1 MHKLKLENV
10 WKYYRGKEIQAV
22 KDLNLTCEDGECLA
36 FLGPSGCGKT
46 STLRM
51 IAGLESI
58 SEGNIYIGAKRVN
71 DLPPQSRNI
80 AMAFEDYALYP
91 PLTVFENIAFPL
103 QAQAM
108 PAAEVKRKV
117 RQVADVLKI
126 GDVLDKTPSELSGG
140 QQQRISL
147 ARALVKEGVELVLMD
162 EPISHLDTTLKN
174 EIRTEIKRYH
184 VEFGN
189 TIVYVTHDQLEA
201 MALGDRIAV
210 MNLGVLQQIGTA
222 DELYDQP
229 ANLFVAGFIG
239 EPPMNFIDAT
249 IVRENDQL
257 YLRSASFKLPFSGEQ
272 AQRLEGANAAEIVV
286 GIRPGDFELD
296 QIDAPGFITF
306 SAHVYA
312 VEPVGDMTVIYLRIG
327 QERLLVTVLGSIDL
341 EADQDLVV
349 SFSSEHIHIFD
360 KQSGDA
366 IPQLSGKTLN

>member
-10 WKYYRGKEIQAV
+10 WKYYRGREVQAV
-22 KDLNLTCEDGECLA
+22 KDLNLVCEEGECLA

-58 SEGNIYIGAKRVN
+58 SEGSIYIGTKRVN
-71 DLPPQSRNI
+71 DLPPQNRNI

-103 QAQAM
+103 QAKAL
-108 PAAEVKRKV
+108 PAAEIKTKV

-126 GDVLDKTPSELSGG
+126 GEVLDKTPSELSGG

-147 ARALVKEGVELVLMD
+147 ARALVKEGVELILMD

-174 EIRTEIKRYH
+174 EIRTEIKRFH
-184 VEFGN
+184 VELGN

-210 MNLGVLQQIGTA
+210 MNLGVLQQIGTS
-222 DELYDQP
+222 DELYDHP

-239 EPPMNFIDAT
+239 EPPMNFIDAS
-249 IVRENDQL
+249 IVRENDQF
-257 YLRSASFKLPFSGEQ
+257 YLHSSCFKLPLTGQQS
-272 AQRLEGANAAEIVV
+272 QRLQENNAAELVV
-286 GIRPGDFELD
+286 GIRPGDLELVR
-296 QIDAPGFITF
+296 IDTPDFISFPGY
-306 SAHVYA
+306 VYA
-312 VEPVGDMTVIYLRIG
+312 VEPVGDMTVVYLKAG
-327 QERLLVTVLGSIDL
+327 EERLLATVLGSIDL
-341 EADQDLVV
+341 RKDEERVV
-349 SFSSEHIHIFD
+349 SFSTAYIHIFD
-360 KQSGDA
+360 KKT
-366 IPQLSGKTLN
+366 GKAVPR

>member
-1 MHKLKLENV
+1 MYKLKIENV
-10 WKYYRGKEIQAV
+10 WKYYRGREVQAV
-22 KDLNLTCEDGECLA
+22 KDLNLACEEGECLA

-71 DLPPQSRNI
+71 DLPPQRRNI

-103 QAQAM
+103 QAKAM
-108 PAAEVKRKV
+108 PAAEIKKKV
-117 RQVADVLKI
+117 QQVADVLKI

-174 EIRTEIKRYH
+174 EIRTEIKRFH
-184 VEFGN
+184 VEIGN

-210 MNLGVLQQIGTA
+210 MNLGVLQQIGTS
-222 DELYDQP
+222 DELYDHP
-229 ANLFVAGFIG
+229 ANIFVAGFIG
-239 EPPMNFIDAT
+239 EPPMNFIDST
-249 IVRENDQL
+249 IVRVKDQI
-257 YLRSASFKLPFSGEQ
+257 YLQSDCFKLPVSGAQ
-272 AQRLEGANAAEIVV
+272 AERLQEANAAELVI
-286 GIRPGDFELD
+286 GIRPGDFD
-296 QIDAPGFITF
+296 FAQIEASNFISF
-306 SAHVYA
+306 SGHVYA
-312 VEPVGDMTVIYLRIG
+312 VEPVGDMTVIYLKAG
-327 QERLLVTVLGSIDL
+327 QERLLATVLGSIDL
-341 EADQDLVV
+341 KENENFSV

-360 KQSGDA
+360 KQTAKA
-366 IPQLSGKTLN
+366 IPKLS

>member
-1 MHKLKLENV
+1 MHKLKLENI
-10 WKYYRGKEIQAV
+10 WKYYRGKEVQAV
-22 KDLNLTCEDGECLA
+22 KDLNLTCEEGECLA

-58 SEGNIYIGAKRVN
+58 SEGSIFIGEKRVN
-71 DLPPQSRNI
+71 DLPPQRRNI

-103 QAQAM
+103 QAKAF
-108 PAAEVKRKV
+108 PAAEIKTKV
-117 RQVADVLKI
+117 RRVADVLKI

-174 EIRTEIKRYH
+174 EIRTEIKRFH
-184 VEFGN
+184 MEHGN

-210 MNLGVLQQIGTA
+210 MNLGVLQQLGTS
-222 DELYDQP
+222 DELYDHP

-239 EPPMNFIDAT
+239 EPPMNFIDST

-257 YLRSASFKLPFSGEQ
+257 YLQSTCFKLSLAVEQ
-272 AQRLEGANAAEIVV
+272 ARRLQDNNVDELVV
-286 GIRPGDFELD
+286 GIRPGDFELGR
-296 QIDAPGFITF
+296 IDASNFVSFPG
-306 SAHVYA
+306 HVYA
-312 VEPVGDMTVIYLRIG
+312 VEPVGDMTVVYVKAG
-327 QERLLVTVLGSIDL
+327 QKRLLVTVLGSIDL
-341 EADQDLVV
+341 REDEDFVV
-349 SFSSEHIHIFD
+349 SFSSEYIHIFD
-360 KQSGDA
+360 KKTDKA
-366 IPQLSGKTLN
+366 IPQ

>member
-1 MHKLKLENV
+1 MYKLKLENV
-10 WKYYRGKEIQAV
+10 WKYYRGKKVEAV
-22 KDLNLTCEDGECLA
+22 KNLNLACEEGECLA

-58 SEGNIYIGAKRVN
+58 SEGSIYIGDQRVN

-108 PAAEVKRKV
+108 PAAQIKKRV
-117 RQVADVLKI
+117 REVADVLKI
-126 GDVLDKTPSELSGG
+126 GDVLDQTPSQLSGG

-174 EIRTEIKRYH
+174 EIRTEIKRFH
-184 VEFGN
+184 VELGN

-210 MNLGVLQQIGTA
+210 MNLGVLQQIGTS

-239 EPPMNFIDAT
+239 EPPMNFIDT
-249 IVRENDQL
+249 SIVRENDRLHLQSTCFQL
-257 YLRSASFKLPFSGEQ
+257 PLSGQQSRQLQEN
-272 AQRLEGANAAEIVV
+272 NAAELVV
-286 GIRPGDFELD
+286 GIRPGDFVLD
-296 QIDAPGFITF
+296 RIEAPDFISF
-306 SAHVYA
+306 PGHVYA
-312 VEPVGDMTVIYLRIG
+312 VEPVGDMTVVYLTAG
-327 QERLLVTVLGSIDL
+327 QERLLATVLGSIDL
-341 EADQDLVV
+341 KEDEDLVV
-349 SFSSEHIHIFD
+349 SFSTEHIHIFD
-360 KQSGDA
+360 KKTTKA
-366 IPQLSGKTLN
+366 ISR

>member
-10 WKYYRGKEIQAV
+10 WKYYRGREVQAV
-22 KDLNLTCEDGECLA
+22 KDLNLACEEGECLA

-51 IAGLESI
+51 IAGLEAI
-58 SEGNIYIGAKRVN
+58 SEGSIYIGAKRVN

-103 QAQAM
+103 QAKAM
-108 PAAEVKRKV
+108 PAAEIKKRV
-117 RQVADVLKI
+117 QQVADVLKI
-126 GDVLDKTPSELSGG
+126 GEVLDKTPSELSGG

-147 ARALVKEGVELVLMD
+147 ARALVKEGVDLVLMD

-174 EIRTEIKRYH
+174 EIRTEIKRIH

-201 MALGDRIAV
+201 MALGDRVAV
-210 MNLGVLQQIGTA
+210 MNLGVLQQLGTS
-222 DELYDQP
+222 DELYDHP

-239 EPPMNFIDAT
+239 EPPINFIDST
-249 IVRENDQL
+249 IIRENDQL
-257 YLRSASFKLPFSGEQ
+257 YLQSTCFKLPLSEKQ
-272 AQRLEGANAAEIVV
+272 AKRLQENNVAELVV

-296 QIDAPGFITF
+296 RIDAPNFISF
-306 SAHVYA
+306 PGHVYA
-312 VEPVGDMTVIYLRIG
+312 VEPVGDMTVVYLKAG
-327 QERLLVTVLGSIDL
+327 QERLLVTVLGSTDL
-341 EADQDLVV
+341 REDEDLVV
-349 SFSSEHIHIFD
+349 SFSTEYIHIFD
-360 KQSGDA
+360 KKTTKA
-366 IPQLSGKTLN
+366 IPK

>member
-10 WKYYRGKEIQAV
+10 WKYYRGKEVQAV
-22 KDLNLTCEDGECLA
+22 KDLNLTCEEGECLA

-58 SEGNIYIGAKRVN
+58 SEGSIYIGEKRVN

-103 QAQAM
+103 QAKAM
-108 PAAEVKRKV
+108 PAAEIKKKV
-117 RQVADVLKI
+117 QQVADVLKI
-126 GDVLDKTPSELSGG
+126 GDVLDNTPSELSGG

-147 ARALVKEGVELVLMD
+147 ARALVKEGVDLVLMD

-189 TIVYVTHDQLEA
+189 TIIYVTHDQLEA

-210 MNLGVLQQIGTA
+210 MNKGVLQQIGTSN
-222 DELYDQP
+222 ELFDQP

-239 EPPMNFIDAT
+239 EPPMNFIDST
-249 IVRENDQL
+249 IVRENNQL
-257 YLRSASFKLPFSGEQ
+257 NLQCACFKLSISGEQ
-272 AQRLEGANAAEIVV
+272 AKRLQEDNADELVV
-286 GIRPGDFELD
+286 GIRPGDFELGR
-296 QIDAPGFITF
+296 IDAQNYISFTG
-306 SAHVYA
+306 HVYA
-312 VEPVGDMTVIYLRIG
+312 VEPVGDMTVVYLMAG

-341 EADQDLVV
+341 REDEDLDV
-349 SFSSEHIHIFD
+349 SFSTENIHVFD
-360 KQSGDA
+360 KKSAEA
-366 IPQLSGKTLN
+366 IPK